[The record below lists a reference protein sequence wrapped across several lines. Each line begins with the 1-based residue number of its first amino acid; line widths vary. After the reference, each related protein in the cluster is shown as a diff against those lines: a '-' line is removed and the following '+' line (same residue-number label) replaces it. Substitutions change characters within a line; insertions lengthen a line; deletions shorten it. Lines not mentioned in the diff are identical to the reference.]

1 MENLTHVIIAW
12 QMAQMKI
19 QKSQFIG
26 RRGKML
32 DTILVSANFSEKDGT
47 GVLLVG
53 RKRMN
58 QSAEIVNAF
67 QGKEAIDL
75 YKKLITK
82 QEKNAK

>member
-1 MENLTHVIIAW
+1 
-12 QMAQMKI
+12 
-19 QKSQFIG
+19 
-26 RRGKML
+26 ML

-53 RKRMN
+53 KKRMN
-58 QSAEIVNAF
+58 QSVEIIHTF

>member
-1 MENLTHVIIAW
+1 
-12 QMAQMKI
+12 
-19 QKSQFIG
+19 
-26 RRGKML
+26 ML

-53 RKRMN
+53 KKRMN
-58 QSAEIVNAF
+58 QSVEIINTF

-75 YKKLITK
+75 YKKLIAK